1 MTINA
6 IIYVRT
12 SADCAVSAEE
22 QVKILQVV
30 AVAQGWAVSKVFSDR
45 PMPPKRGR
53 EQRPAEVALLTA
65 IRSNGSK
72 KVLLWSI
79 DRVGRSLAELVTIL
93 ETCRTAGT
101 ELYVHDQEI
110 DTGSSHGLGLF
121 DLSKML
127 AHHLRQ
133 NRRDRILRGQ
143 AAARGANVK
152 FGRPPIAMTKVE
164 KVRRELAN
172 GRGVR
177 EAARVAGI
185 SAASASRI
193 KNSMT
198 CESVTG

>member
-6 IIYVRT
+6 IIYARA

-22 QVKILQVV
+22 QVKVLHAV
-30 AVAQGWAVSKVFSDR
+30 AVAQGWTVSKVLSDR

-65 IRSNGSK
+65 IRSNCSK
-72 KVLLWSI
+72 KVLLWSL
-79 DRVGRSLAELVTIL
+79 DRVGRSLVELVALL
-93 ETCRTAGT
+93 ETCRTAGA
-101 ELYVHDQEI
+101 ELYLHDHGI
-110 DTGSSHGLGLF
+110 DTGTSNGLALF

-133 NRRDRILRGQ
+133 SRRDRILRGQ
-143 AAARGANVK
+143 AGARAANVR

-198 CESVTG
+198 CESATA

>member
-6 IIYVRT
+6 IIYART
-12 SADCAVSAEE
+12 SADCAVRAEE

-53 EQRPAEVALLTA
+53 EQRPGEVALLTA
-65 IRSNGSK
+65 IRSRTLNR
-72 KVLLWSI
+72 VLLWSI
-79 DRVGRSLAELVTIL
+79 DRVGRSLAELVALL
-93 ETCRTAGT
+93 ETCRTAGA
-101 ELYVHDQEI
+101 ELYLHDHRI
-110 DTGSSHGLGLF
+110 DTGTGDGLALF

-127 AHHLRQ
+127 AHHVRQ

-152 FGRPPIAMTKVE
+152 FGRPPIATTKVE

-177 EAARVAGI
+177 EAARIAGI

-198 CESVTG
+198 CESVTA

>member
-6 IIYVRT
+6 IIYART
-12 SADCAVSAEE
+12 SADCAVPAEE
-22 QVKILQVV
+22 QVKVLRAV
-30 AVAQGWAVSKVFSDR
+30 AVAQGWIVSKVFCDR

-53 EQRPAEVALLTA
+53 EQRPGEVALLSA
-65 IRSNGSK
+65 IRSGGLDR
-72 KVLLWSI
+72 VLLWSL
-79 DRVGRSLAELVTIL
+79 DRVGRSLSELVTLL
-93 ETCRTAGT
+93 ETCRTAGA
-101 ELYVHDQEI
+101 ELYLHDHGI
-110 DTGSSHGLGLF
+110 DTGTSNGLELF

-133 NRRDRILRGQ
+133 SRRGRILRGQ

-193 KNSMT
+193 KNSMPCQSAT
-198 CESVTG
+198 A